1 MKTFKQIQALLK
13 QELRSATR
21 ARYVILSFVL
31 GPIFMWGIQG
41 GLQALVGFMITSS
54 QQTETLYV
62 ANHDLGNSSV
72 DLTPFSNLGELFI
85 HSLNNS
91 SQSPDS
97 LLEGAII
104 DTDTYSNW
112 DYTDL
117 IDLINN
123 PQKADEATPLVI
135 IPKNFTNVYLAYN
148 SSLNQTISPV
158 VELYTLPSG
167 GLIGSSVIEAAVTM
181 NAKSLFTKVIVEKD
195 VTVSAKTIT
204 FPGEEEAV
212 SGFGIGF
219 VGMISIMVAVMVP
232 SSFVSTSFA
241 GEREKKTMES
251 LLALPISRF
260 NILFSKLLAGMV
272 LVGIFTVINIFGI
285 LGFSA
290 IIGSIKNEDYSSVF
304 SIEPSVDML
313 VLATMM
319 MLLSA
324 FIAMGIGISLASLS
338 KDVRSAESMY
348 TFIMMFPAIGVGM
361 IGMFGGL
368 PEQTFGGIGLLLYL
382 IPWTHS
388 IALLSKGLYP
398 QTYASNTLTGS
409 IPLDLLLHFSY
420 LIFVIFACLFVASK
434 VFEREGILT

>member
-1 MKTFKQIQALLK
+1 MKTFKQIQALVK

-31 GPIFMWGIQG
+31 GPLFMWGIQG
-41 GLQALVGFMITSS
+41 GIQALMGFMITSS

-62 ANHDLGNSSV
+62 ANYDLGNSRS
-72 DLTPFSNLGELFI
+72 DFAPFSNLGELFI
-85 HSLNNS
+85 QSLNTS

-97 LLEGAII
+97 LLEGATIN
-104 DTDTYSNW
+104 TDTYSSW
-112 DYTDL
+112 EYSEL
-117 IDLINN
+117 IELINN

-135 IPKNFTNVYLAYN
+135 IPKNFTDVYLAYN
-148 SSLNQTISPV
+148 SSLNHTISPV

-167 GLIGSSVIEAAVTM
+167 LIGSSVIEAAVTM
-181 NAKSLFTKVIVEKD
+181 TAKSLFTKVIVEKD
-195 VTVSAKTIT
+195 VTVSTKMIT

-219 VGMISIMVAVMVP
+219 IGMISIMVAVMVP

-272 LVGIFTVINIFGI
+272 LVGIFTVMNIIGL

-290 IIGSIKNEDYSSVF
+290 IIGSIKNDSYSSVF

-313 VLATMM
+313 VLTTLM

-348 TFIMMFPAIGVGM
+348 TFTMMFPAIGVGM
-361 IGMFGGL
+361 IGMIGGL
-368 PEQTFGGIGLLLYL
+368 PEQTFGGIGLLFYL

-388 IALLSKGLYP
+388 TALLSKGLYP
-398 QTYASNTLTGS
+398 QTYASSTLTGS
-409 IPLDLLLHFSY
+409 IPLDLVLHFGY
-420 LIFVIFACLFVASK
+420 LLFLIFACLFVASK